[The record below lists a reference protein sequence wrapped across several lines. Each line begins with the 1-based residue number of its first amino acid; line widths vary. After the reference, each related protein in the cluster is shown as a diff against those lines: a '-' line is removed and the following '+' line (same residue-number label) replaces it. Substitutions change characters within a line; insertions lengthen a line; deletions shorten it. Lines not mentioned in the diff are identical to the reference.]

1 MAHRLVAVLRILF
14 MALGRGF
21 EIGDHEG
28 HLRRRQMVSGA
39 EWKNRFQNSTVA
51 EVQAHMKRWG
61 VMGADY
67 SVVDANLATMGPAMA
82 TSNFD
87 TSKDTA
93 FFFMIPKSGTTTLGA
108 YLANCVTERLV
119 IANAV
124 GGFVET
130 FPPTSLKVVDHKGN
144 KYVNVDVTTRDG
156 LDWAAEK
163 GIAQSAIAD
172 VLISAFPVHVANVF
186 SAEHKAHMFTLIR
199 HPFQRTISE
208 FYYCQVAE
216 WEKESYKP
224 WLKDWTLEQYIN
236 SDFYVDNFITR
247 QLVGKTSTRASLDD
261 SDLEFAKHLLS
272 TRCLVG
278 LTIFYPESL
287 RRFEKYFKW
296 ESDFACVQNLFANQA
311 NVNHHP
317 NELVKDSPDYN
328 ALVKKNQ
335 WDIELWRHAVQ
346 VFDEQGQYFPTDVL
360 QIGE

>member
-1 MAHRLVAVLRILF
+1 

-61 VMGADY
+61 VIGADY

-156 LDWAAEK
+156 LDWAADN

-186 SAEHKAHMFTLIR
+186 SAE
-199 HPFQRTISE
+199 
-208 FYYCQVAE
+208 
-216 WEKESYKP
+216 
-224 WLKDWTLEQYIN
+224 
-236 SDFYVDNFITR
+236 
-247 QLVGKTSTRASLDD
+247 
-261 SDLEFAKHLLS
+261 
-272 TRCLVG
+272 
-278 LTIFYPESL
+278 
-287 RRFEKYFKW
+287 
-296 ESDFACVQNLFANQA
+296 NQA
-311 NVNHHP
+311 HIVEINEHGITVAKDKGIPGDENHEQNSARFKTGANSASP
-317 NELVKDSPDYN
+317 NANSYEKANDKIKKETMLQKLQKGDSAGHN
-328 ALVKKNQ
+328 AERSN
-335 WDIELWRHAVQ
+335 A
-346 VFDEQGQYFPTDVL
+346 
-360 QIGE
+360 